1 MSIQHHLLEPVIRA
15 DPWTLFCTE
24 CSQKMRIIM
33 SIPTKGGRE
42 TRTYEC
48 ISGHRESISIALH

>member
-1 MSIQHHLLEPVIRA
+1 MSMQHHLPEQVTRA

-33 SIPTKGGRE
+33 SIPAEGGRE

-48 ISGHRESISIALH
+48 VSGHRESISVTLH